1 MVGATINAQS
11 SIAALTRY
19 GYTMGSNYIVNRFN
33 GRGSW
38 QDDML
43 QAGASTLAMIASS
56 ALLSDD
62 TDIGKFVGSRNS
74 TLAMQRFMQ
83 GTFENMLLAT
93 GGMWIGSNKGQS
105 FGDILLSQNWQK
117 TQYTLSDYAV
127 AKLSEYC
134 KDRGKDHA
142 EKARKAMEDMDRKE
156 VILGL
161 GWLGLRKVESV
172 LGSAIDG
179 IIQWI
184 DQNVQDVVRGVQNT
198 GQRVVNW
205 LKGGKWVTNEEKLQ
219 IAVEAA
225 MAEYARRAK
234 EAILESFY
242 KDTREKTDAKI
253 DALKAAGVDTADI
266 EARMARLRKQLE
278 ERKQKNQAV
287 AQKKAEQVKE
297 AGVDIADIMAV
308 VVGFWTKI
316 VNKKLITGV
325 QYHSQ
330 RDNKTSDGEVN
341 GSNMCNLTS
350 LAMVM
355 EYRKIDIGIKDNS
368 DEQYEDKLYEIAK
381 GIKLGGENLLNN
393 TGEVYLRR

>member
-1 MVGATINAQS
+1 M
-11 SIAALTRY
+11 
-19 GYTMGSNYIVNRFN
+19 
-33 GRGSW
+33 
-38 QDDML
+38 
-43 QAGASTLAMIASS
+43 
-56 ALLSDD
+56 
-62 TDIGKFVGSRNS
+62 
-74 TLAMQRFMQ
+74 
-83 GTFENMLLAT
+83 
-93 GGMWIGSNKGQS
+93 
-105 FGDILLSQNWQK
+105 
-117 TQYTLSDYAV
+117 
-127 AKLSEYC
+127 
-134 KDRGKDHA
+134 
-142 EKARKAMEDMDRKE
+142 
-156 VILGL
+156 ILGL